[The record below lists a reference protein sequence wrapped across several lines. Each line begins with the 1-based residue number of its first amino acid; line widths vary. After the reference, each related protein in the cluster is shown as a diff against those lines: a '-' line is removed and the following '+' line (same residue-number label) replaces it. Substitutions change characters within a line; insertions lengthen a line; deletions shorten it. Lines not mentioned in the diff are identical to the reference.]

1 MLFSFSFY
9 LFLYI
14 SYYDMIF
21 IFIIFLPLGTEKHGW
36 PDDAVIV

>member
-14 SYYDMIF
+14 SYYDF
-21 IFIIFLPLGTEKHGW
+21 YFYYFLPLGTEKHGW
-36 PDDAVIV
+36 PDNAVIV